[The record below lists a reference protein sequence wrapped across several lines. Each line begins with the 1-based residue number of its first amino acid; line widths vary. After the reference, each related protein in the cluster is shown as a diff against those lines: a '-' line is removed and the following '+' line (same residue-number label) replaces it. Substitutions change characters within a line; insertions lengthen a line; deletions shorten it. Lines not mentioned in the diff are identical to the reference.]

1 MPCKKTLK
9 EVKKMVLTA
18 YDYKEN
24 IFLLSEVINEQTNTD
39 ELLNEN
45 QNFFPIEED
54 FKELANSKYN
64 LTSVEIL
71 SLLIPSYIK
80 TITNQNL
87 DEKMQQYMKRTKN
100 TVISKLVS
108 REIISYLPL
117 LSEMQNP
124 LKMNKIDKK
133 LWKDLKEEKRK
144 EVKTVKAYYKKI
156 FKKFIEK
163 LTSEED
169 FETAY
174 NMLKDFEFLNE
185 TERKVLSKVIYR
197 LPEILSWELS
207 IPIVERELEE
217 NNFQQEEEIIRKRKP
232 HIYDVRNTIE
242 YYISLFT
249 ENYKKVMN
257 ANETTETR
265 KQAEK
270 EAKTVREK
278 LLKIANIYPNAYEL
292 FLYKGDKTTETYIKR
307 RISTELISFALE
319 IEPQLKDYIERKN
332 KLFLKF
338 KNLNKILEI
347 IETSENII
355 ENDMKKIMKTYMNSY
370 NLQTNF

>member
-1 MPCKKTLK
+1 
-9 EVKKMVLTA
+9 MVLTA

-24 IFLLSEVINEQTNTD
+24 VFLLSEIINEETPTEAD
-39 ELLNEN
+39 EIVNEN

-54 FKELANSKYN
+54 FKELSNSKYN

-71 SLLIPSYIK
+71 SLLIPSYVK
-80 TITNQNL
+80 TVTKQNL
-87 DEKMQQYMKRTKN
+87 DEKIKQYMKRTKN
-100 TVISKLVS
+100 TIISKLVS
-108 REIISYLPL
+108 REIVNYLPL

-124 LKMNKIDKK
+124 MRISKNKIDKK
-133 LWKDLKEEKRK
+133 IWKELKEEKRK
-144 EVKTVKAYYKKI
+144 EVKTVKAYYKKL

-207 IPIVERELEE
+207 IPIVEREIKE

-257 ANETTETR
+257 ANETTESR

-270 EAKTVREK
+270 EARTIREK

-292 FLYKGDKTTETYIKR
+292 FLYNGDKTTETYIKR

-355 ENDMKKIMKTYMNSY
+355 EDDMKKIIKTYMNSY